1 MGLLEKIENFINRI
15 LLLLGERIAQFIS
28 KITPLK
34 LKQII
39 ASIQFIFSKI
49 SIYIKNIPS
58 LIKQKIPL
66 ILAFLKKKAI
76 ALDIKGKIEKT
87 HQLALEKYKTAKGQS
102 KVSAFKK
109 IFLAPFLIIGEWL
122 NGLTTA
128 QSVLLLTFSVSSIL
142 GAINV
147 IFSGH
152 RLLESRHGGARAP
165 ASVELEVS
173 YDRPEYYKKQNR
185 HVTIT
190 NVRLPVYYANLNEVK
205 SIDIDFTATLS
216 NRMSRMQVDKLE
228 LQFRDHLV
236 LNLEPMVATFPLEE
250 EGKEILRQ
258 KLLSEM
264 NEFMKSREIEGEVL
278 DIKIV
283 YVLAN

>member
-1 MGLLEKIENFINRI
+1 MGLIGKLENFINKF
-15 LLLLGERIAQFIS
+15 LLLMGERLLLFIL
-28 KITPLK
+28 KITPVKIKIFVGK
-34 LKQII
+34 LH
-39 ASIQFIFSKI
+39 SLFLGVREFIK
-49 SIYIKNIPS
+49 
-58 LIKQKIPL
+58 KIPL
-66 ILAFLKKKAI
+66 LIKENIPVLIDYLKKKASDF
-76 ALDIKGKIEKT
+76 DIKGKISRT
-87 HQLALEKYKTAKGQS
+87 HQLALEKYKKTQGEGKI
-102 KVSAFKK
+102 SALKK
-109 IFLAPFLIIGEWL
+109 IVMAPFLILGEWL
-122 NGLTTA
+122 HGLTTA
-128 QSVLLLTFSVSSIL
+128 QSILLLTFSVSSIL

-152 RLLESRHGGARAP
+152 RLLDSRNQGSRAP
-165 ASVELEVS
+165 ASVEVEVS
-173 YDRPEYYKKQNR
+173 YDRPVYYKKETR

-190 NVRLPVYYANLNEVK
+190 NLRLPVYYANLNEIK

-236 LNLEPMVATFPLEE
+236 LNLEPMVAAFPLEE

-264 NEFMKSREIEGEVL
+264 NEFMVSRDIEGQVL
-278 DIKIV
+278 DVKIV